1 MTMNKILLVLIVASG
16 FLLIFYANNDIFT
29 RKRWASL
36 FQSDQHEQQEQQLHP
51 TPDDGAAALSSNAIP
66 SGRSGDPDQAVHFQS
81 GGGPPQLRSLH
92 QHGERHRG
100 HRGQPAVAHDDL
112 RPVRY
117 VPSANGSAA
126 AAEEHNI
133 FVIYTKENYVLR
145 TKFELFVKS
154 LLKYASVPLH
164 LHIIS
169 DARSDASAEE
179 IVRKQLVFYHRQA
192 GRVQYSLYNVTEAAA
207 RIGDITQAMM
217 PYFSVPGSQYSD
229 ALFYVSL
236 GLHRIVDP
244 GMRRAILIDC
254 DVVFRSDVS
263 RLFEEFNR

>member
-1 MTMNKILLVLIVASG
+1 MTMNKVLVFLIVASG
-16 FLLIFYANNDIFT
+16 FLLIFYANNEIFS
-29 RKRWASL
+29 RQRWASL
-36 FQSDQHEQQEQQLHP
+36 FQSDQQEQR
-51 TPDDGAAALSSNAIP
+51 PDDEAAALSSNAIP
-66 SGRSGDPDQAVHFQS
+66 NGHGGDPAQAVHFQA
-81 GGGPPQLRSLH
+81 GGGPAQLRSLH

-100 HRGQPAVAHDDL
+100 HRGQPAVAYDAL

-117 VPSANGSAA
+117 VPSANASAA
-126 AAEEHNI
+126 AAAAADEHNI
-133 FVIYTKENYVLR
+133 FVIYTKENYMLR

-169 DARSDASAEE
+169 DARSEPSAED
-179 IVRKQLVFYHRQA
+179 IVRKQLVFYHRAA

-236 GLHRIVDP
+236 GLHRIADP

-263 RLFEEFNR
+263 RLFEEFER